1 MRMRQLEI
9 TAIEADI
16 TALSVGV
23 IVNAAVA
30 AFAAASSSV
39 ASSSVASIIFVC
51 FSAHDLSIYRQL
63 LGRQA

>member
-39 ASSSVASIIFVC
+39 ASIIFVC